1 MTTMPQAFGA
11 SEFNDYQSTAL
22 QSYGSGQAAVDYILA
37 QRYGAAPESPAKEGF
52 GMAADPLAWENLPGK
67 TGFEKLISYAD
78 LDSKMKQQAHRQ
90 ARSPSL
96 LELRYRG
103 L

>member
-1 MTTMPQAFGA
+1 MTMPQAFGA

-37 QRYGAAPESPAKEGF
+37 QRYGAAPEPGAKEGF
-52 GMAADPLAWENLPGK
+52 GMAADPLAWENLPGR
-67 TGFEKLISYAD
+67 TGFDKLVSYAER
-78 LDSKMKQQAHRQ
+78 DSKMKQQQ
-90 ARSPSL
+90 TRSPSL

>member
-1 MTTMPQAFGA
+1 MTMPQAFGA

-37 QRYGAAPESPAKEGF
+37 QRYGAAPEPGTKEGF
-52 GMAADPLAWENLPGK
+52 GMAADPLA
-67 TGFEKLISYAD
+67 
-78 LDSKMKQQAHRQ
+78 DSRIKRQ

-103 L
+103 I

>member
-1 MTTMPQAFGA
+1 MPQAFGA

-52 GMAADPLAWENLPGK
+52 GMAADPLAQG
-67 TGFEKLISYAD
+67 
-78 LDSKMKQQAHRQ
+78 Q

>member
-1 MTTMPQAFGA
+1 MPQAFGA
-11 SEFNDYQSTAL
+11 SEFNAYQSSAM

-37 QRYGAAPESPAKEGF
+37 QRYGAAPGPATEREGF
-52 GMAADPLAWENLPGK
+52 GMAADPLAWENLPGR
-67 TGFEKLISYAD
+67 TGFDKLVSYAE
-78 LDSKMKQQAHRQ
+78 LDSRMKQQAHRQ
-90 ARSPSL
+90 ARHPSL

>member
-1 MTTMPQAFGA
+1 MPQTFGA
-11 SEFNDYQSTAL
+11 SEFNAYQSNAL

-37 QRYGAAPESPAKEGF
+37 QRYGAAPEPGAKEGF
-52 GMAADPLAWENLPGK
+52 GMAADPLAWENLPGR
-67 TGFEKLISYAD
+67 TGFDKLASYAE
-78 LDSKMKQQAHRQ
+78 LDSKMKQQTHGKP
-90 ARSPSL
+90 RSPSL